1 MGKSF
6 GRKTDDSAKS
16 DAQVAQ
22 RIEKVA
28 QNAAQQ
34 VAATGGMNSQETKEA
49 RENRAVLQPLAAGC
63 ETLPSSEVPPRGVE
77 QRDQTSGKSETPV
90 QGGTVCGTADAQNPR
105 LDPRLQLLDKS
116 VGRR

>member
-1 MGKSF
+1 MGFSTRNRVQCKSF
-6 GRKTDDSAKS
+6 GSKTDDSAES
-16 DAQVAQ
+16 NAQVAQ

-34 VAATGGMNSQETKEA
+34 VTATGGTNSQETKEA

-77 QRDQTSGKSETPV
+77 PLS
-90 QGGTVCGTADAQNPR
+90 
-105 LDPRLQLLDKS
+105 LD
-116 VGRR
+116 